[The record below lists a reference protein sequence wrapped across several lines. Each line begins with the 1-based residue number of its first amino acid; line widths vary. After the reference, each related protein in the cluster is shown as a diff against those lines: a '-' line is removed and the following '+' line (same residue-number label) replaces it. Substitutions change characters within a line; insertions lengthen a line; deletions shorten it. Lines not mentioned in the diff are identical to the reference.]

1 MADNMANGRLDKRR
15 CVTLHRYLPVISHRY
30 LLAFML
36 SLGVLAIIAI
46 RTSFALIMTH
56 VTTVNQSSTNLIFS
70 HCPVSNTSADVTV
83 DMRGDV
89 MLMSHTALYVGV
101 GVVVLPGGIAST
113 IVSTKLVAGI
123 CMLLNGVVALLF
135 PFAIVYSTPLV
146 FLLRGLEGA
155 FDGIIQSAFY
165 AVLSAWSTE
174 ADRTTLFSILVVGFY
189 FAPAVSSLLTALTV
203 CFIRWDAAFYILG
216 GTSLLWTVVW
226 FRFFYETPDLHPN
239 LTSEER
245 ILLRK
250 YGGNVQKSSIE
261 LFKNAPW
268 RSIMTSRGVW
278 AVINA
283 VAIRTAI
290 YAILLLEQ
298 PQYFQDSFD
307 IKIEDLG
314 ILLVLP
320 YLLLGVTSFLGGLFS
335 DKLLRLGLSIT
346 VTRKLIFTI
355 GYVTEGVFLLMLYF
369 TWDWLTVYIFL
380 TVGAC
385 LEGFGSAGYYPLISD
400 MCPQYTGLIFGL
412 TDTLGVGVVGVLVTT
427 FISMTSGRSQSL
439 ESWQNIFLL
448 MAVMHFVG
456 CAIFALTADASLQ
469 PWAQGTKNVYTA
481 CQAADDTDDEESEES
496 DSLQMVDMSAKSLLA
511 PRRNLEKN
519 SLEEKNKDG
528 F

>member
-15 CVTLHRYLPVISHRY
+15 CVTLHRYLSVISHRY

-70 HCPVSNTSADVTV
+70 HCPVSNTSADFTV

-89 MLMSHTALYVGV
+89 MLMSHTALYVGF
-101 GVVVLPGGIAST
+101 GVVGLPGGIAST
-113 IVSTKLVAGI
+113 IVSTKLVAGM
-123 CMLLNGVVALLF
+123 CMLLNGVVSLLF

-165 AVLSAWSTE
+165 AVLSAWLTE
-174 ADRTTLFSILVVGFY
+174 ADKTILFSFLVVGFY
-189 FAPAVSSLLTALTV
+189 IAPAVSSLLTALTV

-216 GTSLLWTVVW
+216 GTSLLWTV
-226 FRFFYETPDLHPN
+226 
-239 LTSEER
+239 
-245 ILLRK
+245 
-250 YGGNVQKSSIE
+250 
-261 LFKNAPW
+261 FKNAPW

-283 VAIRTAI
+283 DGIRTAI

-298 PQYFQDSFD
+298 SQYFQDSFD

-314 ILLVLP
+314 ILLVLS
-320 YLLLGVTSFLGGLFS
+320 YLLLGVTSLLGGLIS
-335 DKLLRLGLSIT
+335 DKLLRLGLST
-346 VTRKLIFTI
+346 TATRKLIFII
-355 GYVTEGVFLLMLYF
+355 GYMSEGVLLLMMYF
-369 TWDWLTVYIFL
+369 TRDGLMGYIFL

-400 MCPQYTGLIFGL
+400 MCPQYTGLIFGV
-412 TDTLGVGVVGVLVTT
+412 TNALGVGVVGVLVTT

-469 PWAQGTKNVYTA
+469 PWAQGSNNVYTA

-496 DSLQMVDMSAKSLLA
+496 DSLQMVDMSTKSLLA

-519 SLEEKNKDG
+519 SLEKKNKDG